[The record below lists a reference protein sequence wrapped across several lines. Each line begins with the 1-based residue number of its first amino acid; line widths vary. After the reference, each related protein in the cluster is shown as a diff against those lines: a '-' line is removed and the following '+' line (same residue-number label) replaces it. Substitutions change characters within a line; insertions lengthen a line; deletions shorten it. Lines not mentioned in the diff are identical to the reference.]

1 MVERSDVEQAERLTR
16 RRARMLPV
24 VAAVFVMQQ
33 ATYWERAGQDPLR
46 TVDHFRVSAW
56 IALSIVLVLILTTG
70 GMWFRKASVRA
81 MVNDESA
88 LAHRDNAL
96 KWGFVAAM
104 VAGIALYVVS
114 VFEPLGGRD
123 AVHVMMSAGIAS
135 ALFRF
140 GLLERKSH
148 QDG

>member
-24 VAAVFVMQQ
+24 VAVFFLMQQ
-33 ATYWERAGQDPLR
+33 FTYWNRADHHPMR
-46 TVDHFRVSAW
+46 TIDHFRVSAW
-56 IALSIVLVLILTTG
+56 IALSVVLILVLTTG

-88 LAHRDNAL
+88 LANRDNAL

-104 VAGIALYVVS
+104 VAGVGLYVVS
-114 VFEPLGGRD
+114 LYEPLGGRD
-123 AVHVMMSAGIAS
+123 AVHVMMSAGIAF
-135 ALFRF
+135 ALLRF
-140 GLLERKSH
+140 GMLERKSH